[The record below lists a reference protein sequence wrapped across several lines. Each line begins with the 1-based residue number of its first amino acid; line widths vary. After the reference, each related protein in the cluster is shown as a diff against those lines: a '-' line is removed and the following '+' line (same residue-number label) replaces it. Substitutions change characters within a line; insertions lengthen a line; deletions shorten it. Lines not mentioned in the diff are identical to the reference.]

1 MYIKSISFN
10 IRGFKPSYVLVNM
23 TKIKIKPL
31 SVNQAFKG
39 RRFKTEA
46 YKKYER
52 DLLLLLPKIEIPEP
66 PYQVYYKFGFSSRN
80 SDIDNGVKQ
89 LQDILSK
96 KYKFNDRYIF
106 IMVVEKEIVKKGD
119 EFVEFKIER
128 YEK

>member
-1 MYIKSISFN
+1 MSIAN
-10 IRGFKPSYVLVNM
+10 
-23 TKIKIKPL
+23 KINIKPL

-52 DLLLLLPKIEIPEP
+52 DLLFLLPKIELPEP

-106 IMVVEKEIVKKGD
+106 RMVVEKEIVKKGD
-119 EFVEFKIER
+119 EFIEFKIETFK
-128 YEK
+128 EKER